1 MKVALD
7 LPCIG
12 VGKVLASDKI
22 AFILLVANINTQSSN
37 DENNI

>member
-12 VGKVLASDKI
+12 MENVLADDKI
-22 AFILLVANINTQSSN
+22 AFTLLFANINAQSSN